1 MPMKHARWYFDYV
14 SPYSYLQH
22 TVLSR
27 LDGLATV
34 ERTPVLFAGLLNHH
48 GQKGPAEIAAKKKHT
63 FREVIWLAHRHGIL
77 IRLPHAHPFNPLP
90 MLRLSI
96 ALGNDAEVVDALFR
110 YVWIDGHLPTD
121 EAPWEALCRSL
132 GIDDPAAEIGR
143 AEVKDALR
151 RNTEQAIGLG
161 VFGVPTLAV
170 DDQLFWGF
178 NMTDAALDYLRGDP
192 LFASAAMKRAETLP
206 DGVHRST
213 R

>member
-1 MPMKHARWYFDYV
+1 MKHARWYFDYI

-22 TVLSR
+22 AVLSR
-27 LDGLATV
+27 FDGLATV
-34 ERTPVLFAGLLNHH
+34 ERTPVLFAALLNHH
-48 GQKGPAEIAAKKKHT
+48 GQKGPAEIPAKKKHT
-63 FREVIWLAHRHGIL
+63 FREVIWLAHRHGIP

-110 YVWIDGHLPTD
+110 YVWVDGHLPTD

-132 GIDDPAAEIGR
+132 GVDDPGAEIGR

-178 NMTDAALDYLRGDP
+178 GMTEAALDYLRGEP
-192 LFASAAMKRAETLP
+192 LFASATMKRAETLP